1 MSRLR
6 FVSVRPNGWTIAG
19 ASAAQQ
25 RAFTDIDAVRRR
37 DFGLALEILHSVN
50 HTTEVDEAGVCAR
63 IALLQGHDELL
74 ARRER
79 DLLSELLTLFSKA
92 GDLSLLQ
99 AATGTWNANGT
110 RYELV
115 FTEEPNGGVLV
126 SWPAGKWMGRA
137 HYEQG
142 TQIRLVSLAGKLL
155 RGDEKAIV
163 DILNMQR
170 DPLSKWGL

>member
-6 FVSVRPNGWTIAG
+6 FVSMRPTGWTISG

-25 RAFTDIDAVRRR
+25 RAYIELDDKRRT
-37 DFGLALEILHSVN
+37 DFGLALDILHSVN
-50 HTTEVDEAGVCAR
+50 LSTEVDEAGVCAR

-99 AATGTWNANGT
+99 AATGTWNANGS
-110 RYELV
+110 RYDLV

-126 SWPAGKWMGRA
+126 CWPAGKWMGRA
-137 HYEQG
+137 HYETS

-155 RGDEKAIV
+155 RGDGIAIV
-163 DILNMQR
+163 EILAAQR
-170 DPLSKWGL
+170 DPLSKWSL